1 VTRADWING
10 AAAVGALA
18 LSIAVAAASKPLVT
32 APVTEPPPEAAA
44 ASIPPPAGTTE
55 AGGAGSTAPA
65 AAPGV
70 FVDAGGRALRLRP
83 FRRIVGGS
91 SVADRLLL
99 ELCEHDRIVGLTEY
113 GARYS
118 PFGNQYAGK
127 ALITE
132 LGDTETLLALRPD
145 LIIVNKYDD
154 PKRIDRLREAG
165 VEVFDLGEMRGV
177 ATLLPDIDRVG
188 LLVGHPEHAAA
199 FRRTFSE
206 RLARIAASLPAGA
219 RRSGMYITAYGDKLY
234 GGTAGTNYHDVLAY
248 GGVDDVA
255 AARYRDWPEYST
267 EQVLALDPA
276 LVVTKPGMTGL
287 LCRRPGFERLR
298 ACLPGGHIVEIAGA
312 LLDDPGPTMLDAA
325 EAVYRAVYGSATP

>member
-1 VTRADWING
+1 VTRADWVNG
-10 AAAVGALA
+10 GAAVGALA
-18 LSIAVAAASKPLVT
+18 LSIAVAAASKPLVS
-32 APVTEPPPEAAA
+32 APVTEPPPEAS
-44 ASIPPPAGTTE
+44 SIPPPAGTTD
-55 AGGAGSTAPA
+55 ASGARTPPYATAV
-65 AAPGV
+65 PGAL
-70 FVDAGGRALRLRP
+70 VDAGGRALRLRP

-99 ELCEHDRIVGLTEY
+99 ELAEHDRIVGLTEY

-118 PFGNQYAGK
+118 PFGNQYADK
-127 ALITE
+127 ALIAE
-132 LGDTETLLALRPD
+132 LDDTEALLALRPD

-177 ATLLPDIDRVG
+177 ATLLGDIDRVG

-199 FRRTFSE
+199 FRRTFTE
-206 RLARIAASLPAGA
+206 RLARIAAGLPAGA
-219 RRSGMYITAYGDKLY
+219 RRGGMYITAYGDKLY

-276 LVVTKPGMTGL
+276 LVVTKPGMTDL

-298 ACLPGGHIVEIAGA
+298 ACLPGGHIVEIPGA
-312 LLDDPGPTMLDAA
+312 LLDDPGPTMLEAA
-325 EAVYRAVYGSATP
+325 EALYRAVYGGARP